1 MSDSDNFP
9 PRFQQIPGRSG
20 KITTVRMLPATDTAW
35 EGTVQSVGR
44 LTLRATQMIGDMT
57 MFAVRVVTTSAIRW
71 PRRGVLLT
79 TCHQVGVETVPVVII
94 TGLFIGMVLAV
105 QAYNQF
111 HQNHLDS
118 RLGALISSTLLNE
131 LGPVL
136 AGAMLAGRVGSA
148 MAAEL
153 GTMRITEQF
162 DALEVLGAQPV
173 RHLAVPRFLAC
184 CLLIPLLTIVTDA
197 MGVLGGWLIATKM
210 FGVQNHTFWQHAE
223 RVVGYWDLLT
233 GALKS
238 LFFGGAIAVIA
249 CHRGFRCSAGAEGVG
264 QAATQAFVVSFAV
277 ILALD
282 FCLGSILNVIYFHLW
297 PVS

>member
-1 MSDSDNFP
+1 MSST
-9 PRFQQIPGRSG
+9 S
-20 KITTVRMLPATDTAW
+20 VTAPQ
-35 EGTVQSVGR
+35 GIIDAVGR
-44 LTLRATQMIGDMT
+44 LSLRATQVVGDLT
-57 MFAVRVVTTSAIRW
+57 LFAGQVLTATVTRW

-79 TCHQVGVETVPVVII
+79 TCHQVGVETVPVVMV

-197 MGVLGGWLIATKM
+197 MGILGGWMIATKM
-210 FGVQNHTFWQHAE
+210 FGVLNHAFWQHAE

-233 GALKS
+233 GAVKS

-264 QAATQAFVVSFAV
+264 QAATQAFVISFAV

-282 FCLGSILNVIYFHLW
+282 FCLGSILNVVYFYLW
-297 PVS
+297 PVT